1 MTTTERDERGQR
13 DVRERAAHGRSPDS
27 DAARRPGSPRAAAC
41 GCHAS
46 RATRHQPPPPARPRA
61 PAHHAASALIPAH
74 DSPLLLYE
82 YFPGRIGRAAHPRPG
97 AAPRKAYARG
107 AGTIIALPGGFRRSR
122 VQRRETCAWGVALH
136 CTTQVGGH
144 SPMLLWRRH
153 ARWFMHRAPSGA
165 GGVVVETLWLHRALP
180 RRHHPRTIARS
191 KRGWRAGRRAGPCVF
206 QRIW

>member
-1 MTTTERDERGQR
+1 M
-13 DVRERAAHGRSPDS
+13 REASGTSAS
-27 DAARRPGSPRAAAC
+27 ARHTVVLRT
-41 GCHAS
+41 
-46 RATRHQPPPPARPRA
+46 ATRQGGRGVRGPRHVAATPPARHGTNHHPRPAAGSRTTPLA
-61 PAHHAASALIPAH
+61 PSFRPTTP
-74 DSPLLLYE
+74 PLLLYE